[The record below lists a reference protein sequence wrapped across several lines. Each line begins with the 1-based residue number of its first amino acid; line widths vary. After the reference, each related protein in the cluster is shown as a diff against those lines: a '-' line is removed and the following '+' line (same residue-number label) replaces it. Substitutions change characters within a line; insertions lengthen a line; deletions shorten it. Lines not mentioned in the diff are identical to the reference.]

1 MAATSSSPQ
10 EGPVLAPSLVQFIL
24 LLPFRWPSRSSSCP
38 MIYGVN
44 HFPRILSNANSPLRY
59 ALLNIHNSNYKW
71 RLFRQWHPFRATS
84 LPLNGSLRS
93 SDGPPIII
101 VPNAANT
108 LLNIYNAKDFL
119 ENGNYVKWDEK
130 ASLSSLKPTNVGV
143 MRNINRK
150 EPYPHYQILNVAP
163 KAGSKDW

>member
-1 MAATSSSPQ
+1 VSITFLVSFQCKQPFEICPAKHPQFQLQVATIQTVAPISSHLFASN
-10 EGPVLAPSLVQFIL
+10 GPL
-24 LLPFRWPSRSSSCP
+24 
-38 MIYGVN
+38 
-44 HFPRILSNANSPLRY
+44 H
-59 ALLNIHNSNYKW
+59 
-71 RLFRQWHPFRATS
+71 
-84 LPLNGSLRS
+84 S